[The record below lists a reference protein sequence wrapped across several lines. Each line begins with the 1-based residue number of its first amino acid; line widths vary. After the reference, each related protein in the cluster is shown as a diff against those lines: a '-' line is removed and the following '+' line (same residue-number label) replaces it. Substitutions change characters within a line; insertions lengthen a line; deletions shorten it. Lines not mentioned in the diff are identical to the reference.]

1 MGSSSSRWGLG
12 FGLGLGWGLPLGF
25 PGMSEEERSAAIF
38 SPALPAGSKQRSGCR
53 AEHGRSQVRL
63 RRTWPASVPSRCSPP
78 PQLRNF
84 PPTPLAHLAPASLAQ
99 FQSGPG
105 QLPTGCESHQTRPL
119 TYLLVRELTRLQP
132 RREHL
137 VSDFQLTA
145 TVCPLKATAW
155 IM

>member
-1 MGSSSSRWGLG
+1 MGVGVGVGAPPWLSRNVGGGTISSYLLAGLAS
-12 FGLGLGWGLPLGF
+12 WEQA
-25 PGMSEEERSAAIF
+25 EEER
-38 SPALPAGSKQRSGCR
+38 LPGRARKISGASQAHVAGVR
-53 AEHGRSQVRL
+53 A
-63 RRTWPASVPSRCSPP
+63 RCSPP

-119 TYLLVRELTRLQP
+119 TYSLVREITRLQS

-145 TVCPLKATAW
+145 SVCPLNATAW

>member
-1 MGSSSSRWGLG
+1 MCG
-12 FGLGLGWGLPLGF
+12 GWGWGWGWGWVGAPPWLSRNVLG
-25 PGMSEEERSAAIF
+25 GTISSYLLAGLASWEQAEER
-38 SPALPAGSKQRSGCR
+38 LPGRARKISG
-53 AEHGRSQVRL
+53 ASF
-63 RRTWPASVPSRCSPP
+63 RTWPPASVPGVHLPP

-119 TYLLVRELTRLQP
+119 TYLLVREITRLQP
-132 RREHL
+132 CREHL
-137 VSDFQLTA
+137 VSDFQVTA
-145 TVCPLKATAW
+145 SACPLNATAC

>member
-1 MGSSSSRWGLG
+1 MGWGWGGGSPLAFQECRRRNDQQLSSRRPCQLG
-12 FGLGLGWGLPLGF
+12 ASRGG
-25 PGMSEEERSAAIF
+25 AA
-38 SPALPAGSKQRSGCR
+38 AGQSTEDLRCVVPHVAGVR
-53 AEHGRSQVRL
+53 A
-63 RRTWPASVPSRCSPP
+63 RCSPP

-145 TVCPLKATAW
+145 SACPLNATAW